1 MPVVRSLILA
11 CGVLSGFASA
21 ALAADT
27 CPLGDGPPY
36 GPAYGAWSRGEQ
48 LAWEAIRRG
57 EAINLL
63 EPQPDPRSARTDPG
77 AQQLG
82 PWFLQTLF
90 GVAACERAI
99 GALGVYIIGGDFPL
113 PVYVN
118 GIDTRARLVITG
130 ARFKGG
136 LSIAESHFG
145 QSVHLVYG
153 TFGGTLEIK
162 RSRVDGELD
171 LQRNALAALDLYS
184 LDVDRSLDLSRTRPP
199 DAGERAALA
208 ALRPW
213 YAGAPVLAD
222 PPPAA
227 EPTKLINLHVGQ
239 HLHLVDGRFA
249 GIALYG
255 SRIAGDL
262 EGDGAQFTAPAYLP
276 GLEVG
281 GAVRLRGAR
290 SELLQLEHA
299 NIAGALDLG
308 ELAGPR
314 ADATRLCLGGARV
327 DDTLR
332 LWQARLDTLDLRGVR
347 VGNSLLVEQ
356 VEVAGNVRLD
366 EAEVGHR
373 LALRV
378 SVSERGPRTGEAG
391 PQASCMPS
399 APRESKPEQ
408 TAGPEQNRVSGR
420 GLKAG
425 EVVLQGAC
433 WPSVDLTAAAIGGTL
448 DLAGTRWRDG
458 ATLDLTNAA
467 VQRFSDE
474 GAATAAAG
482 GSADCPQAATPGWP
496 ARLGLNGFSYA
507 QLGAAAQRDGGDWA
521 AWVGRQAHFSR
532 LPYQQLAD
540 RLRAAGRG
548 DAASEVL
555 YAMRVRELDARP
567 PSLGWAWGWVERVL
581 TGFGYRKERAIVPIV
596 VLIVLGTAFA
606 ARRWARSALPEPW
619 TLARRCKYSVQA
631 LIPMIDTL
639 FPKLSGLLPL
649 PRIDEQQYREIDSGW
664 RVGGPAWC
672 YFHLHRF
679 LGLLLAVALIVSL
692 TGLTA

>member
-1 MPVVRSLILA
+1 MQVVRSLILA
-11 CGVLSGFASA
+11 CGVVLGFATA
-21 ALAADT
+21 AVAADT

-130 ARFKGG
+130 ARFASG
-136 LSIAESHFG
+136 LSITESHFG

-184 LDVDRSLDLSRTRPP
+184 LNVDRSLDLSRTRPP

-208 ALRPW
+208 ALHPW
-213 YAGAPVLAD
+213 YAGAPALAD

-249 GIALYG
+249 GIELYG
-255 SRIAGDL
+255 SRIAGDF

-299 NIAGALDLG
+299 SIAGELDLG

-314 ADATRLCLGGARV
+314 ATAAQLRLGGAHV
-327 DDTLR
+327 GDTLR
-332 LWQARLDTLDLRGVR
+332 LRQARLGTLDLRGVQ

-356 VEVAGNVRLD
+356 VGVADELRLD

-373 LALRV
+373 LALRD
-378 SVSERGPRTGEAG
+378 A
-391 PQASCMPS
+391 
-399 APRESKPEQ
+399 APRVP
-408 TAGPEQNRVSGR
+408 VSGR

-425 EVVLQGAC
+425 ELVLQGAC

-448 DLAGTRWRDG
+448 DLAGARWRDG

-474 GAATAAAG
+474 GAAAAAAAHA
-482 GSADCPQAATPGWP
+482 ADCPQAATPGWP
-496 ARLGLNGFSYA
+496 AQLGLNGFSYA

-567 PSLGWAWGWVERVL
+567 SSLGWAWGWVERAL

-606 ARRWARSALPEPW
+606 ARRWAGGALPEPW
-619 TLARRCKYSVQA
+619 TLTRRCKYSVQA

-664 RVGGPAWC
+664 RAGGPAWC

-692 TGLTA
+692 TGLTG